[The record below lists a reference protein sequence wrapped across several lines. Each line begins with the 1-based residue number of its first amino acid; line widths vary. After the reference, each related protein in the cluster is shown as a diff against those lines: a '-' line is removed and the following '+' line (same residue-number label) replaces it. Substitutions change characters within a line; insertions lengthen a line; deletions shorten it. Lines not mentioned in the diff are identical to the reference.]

1 MDNLP
6 PSATGS
12 SRQEQNQSPAEQL
25 KSGVEGAKK
34 EAAKFKDAASEQATA
49 SLESAKT
56 NLKEAAQEAAGYS
69 QGVLNE
75 QKNRLAQLA
84 DEYSKAAQE
93 ASDKLN
99 QEGHAALAR
108 RAQEMASRLSRAS
121 DYLRERELSKIYY
134 DAEQV
139 TRRRP
144 EIVFGMMFTAGLVA
158 ARFLKASKRGETTG
172 RARSHPSKRF
182 LPSIDCFDKYVF
194 CLTGFFWCR
203 FAY

>member
-1 MDNLP
+1 MDNLSRSAGTAAKREEN
-6 PSATGS
+6 PSA
-12 SRQEQNQSPAEQL
+12 AEQL
-25 KSGVEGAKK
+25 KRGVEGVKQG
-34 EAAKFKDAASEQATA
+34 AAKLNQDASEQAAA

-75 QKNRLAQLA
+75 QKNRLAELA

-108 RAQEMASRLSRAS
+108 RAQEMASRLSRTS
-121 DYLRERELSKIYY
+121 GYLRERELSKIYY
-134 DAEQV
+134 DAEQF

-144 EIVFGMMFTAGLVA
+144 EIVFGMMFAAGLVA
-158 ARFLKASKRGETTG
+158 ARFLKASKRGETIG
-172 RARSHPSKRF
+172 RVRNVENKRTPCELPTQPSPMVPRPEKMF
-182 LPSIDCFDKYVF
+182 
-194 CLTGFFWCR
+194 
-203 FAY
+203 